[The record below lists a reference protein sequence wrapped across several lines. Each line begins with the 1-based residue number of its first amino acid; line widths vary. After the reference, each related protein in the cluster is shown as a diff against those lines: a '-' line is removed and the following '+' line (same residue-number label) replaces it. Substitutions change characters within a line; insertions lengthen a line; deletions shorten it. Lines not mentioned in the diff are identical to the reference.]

1 MTKKILALLIIL
13 SLLCG
18 CVSVLADEAVTVYT
32 SDFSADEDGWYG
44 RGCQSY
50 RTNENTLK
58 SIGRMSAWNSPGRD
72 FDLIEGGKYNLSVEV
87 KQDDL
92 DSADFMISIAHSTE
106 GMETYENLAYGTAK
120 KGEWTTLK
128 GTYSAGAFERYVLYV
143 ETTGADTLDFEIRN
157 FTVIAPEPL
166 PEPKPTEPPM
176 EIEEADNVPSLK
188 EIYAGK
194 FDFGSAAPQ
203 SVFSNPTWTNLIKE
217 QFSIL
222 TPENELKPDSVL
234 DVVKI

>member
-1 MTKKILALLIIL
+1 MTKRILALLMIL

-87 KQDDL
+87 KQDDSFNTFPL
-92 DSADFMISIAHSTE
+92 GVD
-106 GMETYENLAYGTAK
+106 
-120 KGEWTTLK
+120 
-128 GTYSAGAFERYVLYV
+128 V
-143 ETTGADTLDFEIRN
+143 
-157 FTVIAPEPL
+157 APHCV
-166 PEPKPTEPPM
+166 
-176 EIEEADNVPSLK
+176 D
-188 EIYAGK
+188 
-194 FDFGSAAPQ
+194 
-203 SVFSNPTWTNLIKE
+203 
-217 QFSIL
+217 
-222 TPENELKPDSVL
+222 
-234 DVVKI
+234 